1 MKIDIENAAMDVRSL
16 HRQMTH
22 YNRWKRQLDERL
34 QRFEQW
40 GQQHSMFGT
49 NMSKTLQ
56 RARQLLRGESFTIAC
71 VGEFS
76 RGKTELINALLYT
89 GGGRRLL
96 PSQPGRTTMCPTE
109 IFWDAHQPANC
120 VRLLPIET
128 RRTNTSLQNFK
139 RIPQN
144 WVTIH
149 FDAKNHEQTRAAI
162 NQVSASKQV
171 SVADAIKLGFAQDEL
186 GERDENG
193 MVTVPAWR
201 HALISLDH
209 PLLRQGLRIVDTP
222 VLNALGN
229 EPELTLKTLP
239 DAQAILFL
247 LSADAGVTASDMEI
261 WREHIQVLRDN
272 NCTAVIALLN
282 KIDSLWDDLTPAQ
295 EIEANIIQL
304 RQLTA
309 RQLSLA
315 PEHVVALSAKQ
326 GLLGK
331 VGRNQAQLLRSNFPH
346 LERMLASCVLG
357 NQQQIIGHRL
367 IGDSYAMI
375 MNARDGLVRRIAE
388 CEAELDAL
396 RSTAPAQAGEKLNEL
411 RETIRRTH
419 HEYHKQALSLR
430 TSQRLL
436 DSQKL
441 SLLGPISTA
450 QLEQQIAE
458 AHGSLA
464 QSWTTVGLA
473 RAIGKF
479 FDDVDSNIR
488 HLERE
493 IERCNRV
500 LTSIYERPEQ
510 TVNGDDLI
518 MRHLLKI
525 QKQRRQL
532 NQLHRRAEDFR
543 KSLSSVLTHKG
554 ALISRFI
561 NTLVQEVRAV
571 YIDLNQHIHHWMQE
585 ALAPLFHHNQY
596 QKQLLEHHML
606 RLTQLQT
613 QRNGHTEQLQ
623 LLQTNLYQ
631 LQSALGNIEPLF
643 NEILSTPLEPEL
655 MADVEQQE
663 AIATARAPVVSIKQG
678 RQILRGN

>member
-1 MKIDIENAAMDVRSL
+1 MDVRSL

-34 QRFEQW
+34 QRFEHW
-40 GQQHSMFGT
+40 LDHHGVFAVPMG
-49 NMSKTLQ
+49 KTLQ

-109 IFWDAHQPANC
+109 IFWDVNQPANC

-128 RRTNTSLQNFK
+128 RRTNTSLQSFK

-149 FDAKNHEQTRAAI
+149 FDATDHEQTRAAI
-162 NQVSASKQV
+162 NQVSASKKV
-171 SVADAIKLGFAQDEL
+171 SIADALKLGFSETEL
-186 GERDENG
+186 GERDELG
-193 MVTVPAWR
+193 LVSVPAWR

-222 VLNALGN
+222 GLNALGN

-247 LSADAGVTASDMEI
+247 LSADAGVTASDMDI
-261 WREHIQVLRDN
+261 WREHIQTLREE

-295 EIEANIIQL
+295 EIEANINGL
-304 RQLTA
+304 RQLTS
-309 RQLSLA
+309 RQLDLSPA
-315 PEHVVALSAKQ
+315 HVVALSAKQ

-331 VGRNQAQLLRSNFPH
+331 VGRNQAQLARSNFPQ
-346 LERMLASCVLG
+346 LERMLAEIVVR
-357 NQQQIIGHRL
+357 NQQQIVGHRL
-367 IGDSYAMI
+367 IGDSYEMI
-375 MNARDGLVRRIAE
+375 LTARNSLIRRIAE
-388 CEAELDAL
+388 AEHELGEL
-396 RSTAPAQAGEKLNEL
+396 RATAPEGAAAKLQEL
-411 RETIRRTH
+411 RDTIRRAH

-436 DSQKL
+436 ESQKL
-441 SLLGPISTA
+441 PLLAPVSMA

-458 AHGSLA
+458 AHRSLA

-479 FDDVDSNIR
+479 FDDVDSSIT

-500 LTSIYERPEQ
+500 MASIYERPEQ
-510 TVNGDDLI
+510 ALSDDHLM

-532 NQLHRRAEDFR
+532 RQLHRRADDFR
-543 KSLSSVLTHKG
+543 KSLSAVLTHKG

-561 NTLVQEVRAV
+561 NTLVQEVRNV
-571 YIDLNQHIHHWMQE
+571 YLEINQHINQWMQE
-585 ALAPLFHHNQY
+585 ALAPLFHQNQY

-613 QRNGHTEQLQ
+613 QRNSHAEQLEM
-623 LLQTNLYQ
+623 LQTNLYQ
-631 LQSALGNIEPLF
+631 LQTALGNIEPLYR
-643 NEILSTPLEPEL
+643 EILSSPLE
-655 MADVEQQE
+655 QE
-663 AIATARAPVVSIKQG
+663 AMAGELAGTAPASAQVVSIRQG
-678 RQILRGN
+678 RQSSRGN

>member
-1 MKIDIENAAMDVRSL
+1 MDARSL

-34 QRFEQW
+34 QRFEHW
-40 GQQHSMFGT
+40 LNHHGVFAVPMGE
-49 NMSKTLQ
+49 TLQ

-109 IFWDAHQPANC
+109 IYWDAHQPANC

-128 RRTNTSLQNFK
+128 RRTHTSLQSFK

-149 FDAKNHEQTRAAI
+149 FDANDQEQTRAAI

-171 SVADAIKLGFAQDEL
+171 SVADAVKLGFAQDEL
-186 GERDENG
+186 GERDEQG
-193 MVTVPAWR
+193 LVSVPAWR

-222 VLNALGN
+222 GLNALGN

-261 WREHIQVLRDN
+261 WREHIQTLREE

-282 KIDSLWDDLTPAQ
+282 KIDSLWDDLTPPQ
-295 EIEANIIQL
+295 EVEANINQL
-304 RQLTA
+304 RRLTA
-309 RQLSLA
+309 HQLELS
-315 PEHVVALSAKQ
+315 PNHVVALSAKQ

-331 VGRNQAQLLRSNFPH
+331 VGRNQALLARSNFPQ
-346 LERMLASCVLG
+346 LERMLAGIVMR

-367 IGDSYAMI
+367 VGDSYEMVI
-375 MNARDGLVRRIAE
+375 NARNGLVRRIAE
-388 CEAELDAL
+388 AEHELAEL
-396 RSTAPAQAGEKLNEL
+396 RTTAPENAAAKLQEL
-411 RETIRRTH
+411 RDTIRRAH
-419 HEYHKQALSLR
+419 HDYHKQALSLR

-436 DSQKL
+436 ESQKVP
-441 SLLGPISTA
+441 LLAPISLA

-458 AHGSLA
+458 AHKNLA
-464 QSWTTVGLA
+464 QSWTTLGLA

-479 FDDVDSNIR
+479 FDDVDSNIN

-500 LTSIYERPEQ
+500 MASIYERPDQ
-510 TVNGDDLI
+510 PLADDHLM

-532 NQLHRRAEDFR
+532 RQLHRRADDFR
-543 KSLSSVLTHKG
+543 KSLTTVLTHKG

-561 NTLVQEVRAV
+561 NTLVQEVRNV
-571 YIDLNQHIHHWMQE
+571 YGDLSLHINQWMQE
-585 ALAPLFHHNQY
+585 ALAPLFHQNQY

-606 RLTQLQT
+606 RLTQLQN
-613 QRNGHTEQLQ
+613 QRNSHAEQVEM
-623 LLQTNLYQ
+623 LQTNLYQ
-631 LQSALGNIEPLF
+631 LQTALGNIEPLYR
-643 NEILSTPLEPEL
+643 EILAAPLEPEL
-655 MADVEQQE
+655 VADGEFKSGESSAQV
-663 AIATARAPVVSIKQG
+663 ISINQVRQAAQG
-678 RQILRGN
+678 N

>member
-1 MKIDIENAAMDVRSL
+1 MDIRSL

-40 GQQHSMFGT
+40 SQQHDMSGA
-49 NMSKTLQ
+49 NMGKTLQ

-109 IFWDAHQPANC
+109 IFWDAHQPTNC

-128 RRTNTSLQNFK
+128 RRTNTSLQSFK

-144 WVTIH
+144 WVAIH
-149 FDAKNHEQTRAAI
+149 FDAQDHEQTRAAI

-171 SVADAIKLGFAQDEL
+171 SVADALKLGFAQDEL

-222 VLNALGN
+222 GLNALGN

-247 LSADAGVTASDMEI
+247 LGADAGVTASDMEI

-295 EIEANIIQL
+295 EIEANVNQL

-309 RQLSLA
+309 RQLNLS

-331 VGRNQAQLLRSNFPH
+331 VGRNQAQLARSNFPQ
-346 LERMLASCVLG
+346 LERMLAECVMR

-367 IGDSYAMI
+367 IGDSYAMVI
-375 MNARDGLVRRIAE
+375 NARNSLQRRLGE
-388 CEAELDAL
+388 CEKELEEL
-396 RSTAPAQAGEKLNEL
+396 RAVAPEAAGEKLTEL
-411 RETIRRTH
+411 RDTIRRTH

-436 DSQKL
+436 ESQKL
-441 SLLGPISTA
+441 SLLGPISSGL
-450 QLEQQIAE
+450 LEQQIAE
-458 AHGSLA
+458 AHANLA

-479 FDDVDSNIR
+479 FDDVDSNLR

-510 TVNGDDLI
+510 TVTGDDLI

-532 NQLHRRAEDFR
+532 RQLHTRADDFR
-543 KSLSSVLTHKG
+543 KSLSAVFTHKG

-571 YIDLNQHIHHWMQE
+571 YVDLNQHIHHWMQE

-613 QRNGHTEQLQ
+613 QRNSHSEQLEV
-623 LLQTNLYQ
+623 LQTNIYQ
-631 LQSALGNIEPLF
+631 LQTALGNIEPLYK
-643 NEILSTPLEPEL
+643 ELLTTPLEPEL
-655 MADVEQQE
+655 MADVEQKE
-663 AIATARAPVVSIKQG
+663 SVTAGAPVVSIKQG
-678 RQILRGN
+678 RQSLRGN

>member
-1 MKIDIENAAMDVRSL
+1 MD
-16 HRQMTH
+16 
-22 YNRWKRQLDERL
+22 
-34 QRFEQW
+34 
-40 GQQHSMFGT
+40 
-49 NMSKTLQ
+49 KTLH
-56 RARQLLRGESFTIAC
+56 RARQLLRGESFTLAC

-76 RGKTELINALLYT
+76 RGKTELINALLYSS
-89 GGGRRLL
+89 GGRRLL

-109 IFWDAHQPANC
+109 IFWDASQPANC

-149 FDAKNHEQTRAAI
+149 FDARDYEQTRAAI

-171 SVADAIKLGFAQDEL
+171 SVVDAIKLGFASDEL
-186 GERDENG
+186 GERDAQG

-222 VLNALGN
+222 GLNALGN

-261 WREHIQVLRDN
+261 WREHIQGLRDN

-295 EIEANIIQL
+295 EVEANIDRL

-309 RQLSLA
+309 HQLGLA
-315 PEHVVALSAKQ
+315 PRHVVAVSAKQ

-331 VGRNQAQLLRSNFPH
+331 VGRNPAQLARSNFPQ
-346 LERMLASCVLG
+346 LEAMLAEAVLR
-357 NQQQIIGHRL
+357 NQQQIVSHPL

-375 MNARDGLVRRIAE
+375 INTRSGLVKRIAE
-388 CEAELDAL
+388 CEAELHSL
-396 RSTAPAQAGEKLNEL
+396 STTAPENASEKLQEL
-411 RETIRRTH
+411 RDIIRRTH

-436 DSQKL
+436 ESQQL
-441 SLLGPISTA
+441 SLLAPISTA
-450 QLEQQIAE
+450 LLDQQVAE
-458 AHGSLA
+458 AHQNLA
-464 QSWTTVGLA
+464 RSWTTVGLG
-473 RAIGKF
+473 RAIASF
-479 FDDVDSNIR
+479 FDAVDSNVN

-500 LTSIYERPEQ
+500 LISIYERPEH
-510 TVNGDDLI
+510 TLASDDLL

-532 NQLHRRAEDFR
+532 RQLQTRAEEFR
-543 KSLSSVLTHKG
+543 KSLATVLTHKS

-571 YIDLNQHIHHWMQE
+571 YVDLYQHVNHWMQE
-585 ALAPLFHHNQY
+585 ALAPLFHQNQY

-606 RLTQLQT
+606 RLTHMQSQRNNHAEQLQT
-613 QRNGHTEQLQ
+613 LR
-623 LLQTNLYQ
+623 TNLYQ
-631 LQSALGNIEPLF
+631 LQSALMSIEPLYR
-643 NEILSTPLEPEL
+643 EILAEPLEPEL
-655 MADVEQQE
+655 MDDTLAMNDGS
-663 AIATARAPVVSIKQG
+663 TARVLPFAKSKQV
-678 RQILRGN
+678 QSKA

>member
-1 MKIDIENAAMDVRSL
+1 MDVRSL

-34 QRFEQW
+34 QRFEHW
-40 GQQHSMFGT
+40 LNNHGVFAAPMG
-49 NMSKTLQ
+49 KTLQ

-109 IFWDAHQPANC
+109 IFWDVNQPTNC

-128 RRTNTSLQNFK
+128 RRTNTSLQSFK

-149 FDAKNHEQTRAAI
+149 FDAADHEQTRAAI
-162 NQVSASKQV
+162 NQVSASKKV
-171 SVADAIKLGFAQDEL
+171 SLEDAIKLGFAQDEL
-186 GERDENG
+186 DERDEEG
-193 MVTVPAWR
+193 MVSVPAWR

-222 VLNALGN
+222 GLNALGN

-261 WREHIQVLRDN
+261 WRDHIQTLREE

-282 KIDSLWDDLTPAQ
+282 KIDSLWDDLTPPQ
-295 EIEANIIQL
+295 EVEANIDQL
-304 RQLTA
+304 RRLTA
-309 RQLSLA
+309 YQLNLSA
-315 PEHVVALSAKQ
+315 GHVVALSAKQ

-331 VGRNQAQLLRSNFPH
+331 VGRDQALLARSNFPQ
-346 LERMLASCVLG
+346 LERMLAGIVMR
-357 NQQQIIGHRL
+357 NQQQIISHQL
-367 IGDSYAMI
+367 VGDSYEMI
-375 MNARDGLVRRIAE
+375 INARNGLVRRIAE
-388 CEAELDAL
+388 SEQELGDL
-396 RSTAPAQAGEKLNEL
+396 RAATKEDAPAKLQEL
-411 RETIRRTH
+411 RDTIRRAH

-436 DSQKL
+436 ESQRVP
-441 SLLGPISTA
+441 LLAPISMA
-450 QLEQQIAE
+450 QLEQHIAE
-458 AHGSLA
+458 AHQSLA

-473 RAIGKF
+473 RAISKF
-479 FDDVDSNIR
+479 FDDVDSTIN

-500 LTSIYERPEQ
+500 MASIYDRPEQ
-510 TVNGDDLI
+510 PQADDHLV

-532 NQLHRRAEDFR
+532 RQLHRRADEFR
-543 KSLSSVLTHKG
+543 KSLAAVLTHKG

-561 NTLVQEVRAV
+561 NTLVQEVRSV
-571 YIDLNQHIHHWMQE
+571 YGELNQHIHAWMQE
-585 ALAPLFHHNQY
+585 ALAPLFHQNQY

-606 RLTQLQT
+606 RLTQLQN
-613 QRNGHTEQLQ
+613 QRNSHAEQLEV
-623 LLQTNLYQ
+623 LQTSLYQ
-631 LQSALGNIEPLF
+631 LQTALGNIEPLYR
-643 NEILSTPLEPEL
+643 EIIALPLEPEL
-655 MADVEQQE
+655 MTDEPRADAVAASLQGAQ
-663 AIATARAPVVSIKQG
+663 VVSITQG
-678 RQILRGN
+678 RQSARNSSL

>member
-1 MKIDIENAAMDVRSL
+1 MDVRSL

-34 QRFEQW
+34 QRFEHW
-40 GQQHSMFGT
+40 LNNHGVFAAPMG
-49 NMSKTLQ
+49 KTLQ

-109 IFWDAHQPANC
+109 IFWDINQPANC

-128 RRTNTSLQNFK
+128 RRTNTSLQSFK

-149 FDAKNHEQTRAAI
+149 FDSADHEQTRAAI
-162 NQVSASKQV
+162 NQVSASKKV
-171 SVADAIKLGFAQDEL
+171 SVADAIKLGFAENEL
-186 GERDENG
+186 GERDEQG
-193 MVTVPAWR
+193 LVSVPAWR

-222 VLNALGN
+222 GLNALGN

-261 WREHIQVLRDN
+261 WREHIQILREE

-295 EIEANIIQL
+295 EVDANINAL

-309 RQLSLA
+309 RQLDLS
-315 PEHVVALSAKQ
+315 PTHVVALSAKQ

-331 VGRNQAQLLRSNFPH
+331 VGRNQAQLARSNFPQ
-346 LERMLASCVLG
+346 LERMLAEIVVR
-357 NQQQIIGHRL
+357 NQQQIVGHRL
-367 IGDSYAMI
+367 IGDSYEMI
-375 MNARDGLVRRIAE
+375 LTARNGLVRRIAE
-388 CEAELDAL
+388 SERELEEL
-396 RSTAPAQAGEKLNEL
+396 RSAAPEGAVAKLQEL
-411 RETIRRTH
+411 RDTIRRTH

-436 DSQKL
+436 ESQKL
-441 SLLGPISTA
+441 PLLAPVSMA

-458 AHGSLA
+458 AHRSLA

-479 FDDVDSNIR
+479 FDDVDSSIT

-500 LTSIYERPEQ
+500 MASIYERPEQ
-510 TVNGDDLI
+510 TSLGDDHLM

-532 NQLHRRAEDFR
+532 RQLHRRADDFR
-543 KSLSSVLTHKG
+543 KSLSAVLTHKG

-561 NTLVQEVRAV
+561 NTLVQEVRNL
-571 YIDLNQHIHHWMQE
+571 YIEINQHINSWMQE
-585 ALAPLFHHNQY
+585 ALAPLFHQNHY

-613 QRNGHTEQLQ
+613 QRNSHAEQLEM
-623 LLQTNLYQ
+623 LQTNLYQ
-631 LQSALGNIEPLF
+631 LQTALGNIEPLYR
-643 NEILSTPLEPEL
+643 EILSSPLEPEL
-655 MADVEQQE
+655 MAEDVTG
-663 AIATARAPVVSIKQG
+663 TAPASAQVVSIQQI
-678 RQILRGN
+678 RQSLRGN

>member
-1 MKIDIENAAMDVRSL
+1 MDVRAL

-40 GQQHSMFGT
+40 SQQHD
-49 NMSKTLQ
+49 MSGANTGKTLQ
-56 RARQLLRGESFTIAC
+56 RARQLLRGEKFTIAC

-109 IFWDAHQPANC
+109 IFWDANQPANC

-128 RRTNTSLQNFK
+128 RRTNTSLHSFK
-139 RIPQN
+139 RILQN

-149 FDAKNHEQTRAAI
+149 FDAQDHEQTRAAI

-186 GERDENG
+186 GERDEQG
-193 MVTVPAWR
+193 MVTIPAWR

-222 VLNALGN
+222 GLNALGN

-282 KIDSLWDDLTPAQ
+282 KIDSLWDDLTPQQ
-295 EIEANIIQL
+295 EIEANINQL
-304 RQLTA
+304 RKLTA
-309 RQLSLA
+309 RQLHLS
-315 PEHVVALSAKQ
+315 PEQVVALSAKQ

-331 VGRNQAQLLRSNFPH
+331 VGRNQAQLARSNFPQ
-346 LERMLASCVLG
+346 LERKLADCVLA

-367 IGDSYAMI
+367 IGDSYAMMI
-375 MNARDGLVRRIAE
+375 NARNSLQRRLGD
-388 CEAELDAL
+388 CEQELEEL
-396 RSTAPAQAGEKLNEL
+396 RTVAPEEAGEKLNEL
-411 RETIRRTH
+411 RDTIRRTH

-436 DSQKL
+436 ESQKL

-450 QLEQQIAE
+450 QLELQIAE
-458 AHGSLA
+458 AHQSLA

-473 RAIGKF
+473 RAISKF
-479 FDDVDSNIR
+479 FDDVDSNAR

-510 TVNGDDLI
+510 AVGGDELI

-525 QKQRRQL
+525 PKQRNQLRQL
-532 NQLHRRAEDFR
+532 HIRADEFR
-543 KSLSSVLTHKG
+543 KSLSTVLTHKG

-571 YIDLNQHIHHWMQE
+571 YIDLNLHINHWLQE

-613 QRNGHTEQLQ
+613 QRNSHGQQLEV
-623 LLQTNLYQ
+623 LQTNIYQ
-631 LQSALGNIEPLF
+631 LQTALGNIEPLYK
-643 NEILSTPLEPEL
+643 ELLMTPLEPEP
-655 MADVEQQE
+655 MADPEQRDSTE
-663 AIATARAPVVSIKQG
+663 ARAQVVSISQG
-678 RQILRGN
+678 RQLVRGN

>member
-1 MKIDIENAAMDVRSL
+1 MDARSL

-34 QRFEQW
+34 QRFEHW
-40 GQQHSMFGT
+40 LNHYGVFAVPMGE
-49 NMSKTLQ
+49 TLQ

-109 IFWDAHQPANC
+109 IYWDAHQPANC

-128 RRTNTSLQNFK
+128 RRTHTSLQSFK

-149 FDAKNHEQTRAAI
+149 FDANDQEQTRAAI

-171 SVADAIKLGFAQDEL
+171 SVADAVKLGFAQDEL
-186 GERDENG
+186 GERDEQG
-193 MVTVPAWR
+193 LVSVPAWR

-222 VLNALGN
+222 GLNALGN

-261 WREHIQVLRDN
+261 WREHIQTLREE

-282 KIDSLWDDLTPAQ
+282 KIDSLWDDLTPPQ
-295 EIEANIIQL
+295 EVEANINQL
-304 RQLTA
+304 RRLTA
-309 RQLSLA
+309 HQLELS
-315 PEHVVALSAKQ
+315 PNHVVALSAKQ

-331 VGRNQAQLLRSNFPH
+331 VGRNQALLARSNFPQ
-346 LERMLASCVLG
+346 LERMLAGIVMR

-367 IGDSYAMI
+367 VGDSYEMVI
-375 MNARDGLVRRIAE
+375 NARNGLVRRIAE
-388 CEAELDAL
+388 AEHELAEL
-396 RSTAPAQAGEKLNEL
+396 RTTAPENAAAKLQEL
-411 RETIRRTH
+411 RDTIRRAH
-419 HEYHKQALSLR
+419 HDYHKQALSLR

-436 DSQKL
+436 ESQKVP
-441 SLLGPISTA
+441 LLAPISLA

-458 AHGSLA
+458 AHKNLA
-464 QSWTTVGLA
+464 QSWTTLGLA

-479 FDDVDSNIR
+479 FDDVDSNIN

-500 LTSIYERPEQ
+500 MASIYERPDQ
-510 TVNGDDLI
+510 PLADDHLM

-532 NQLHRRAEDFR
+532 RQLHRRADDFR
-543 KSLSSVLTHKG
+543 KSLTTVLTHKG

-561 NTLVQEVRAV
+561 NTLVQEVRNV
-571 YIDLNQHIHHWMQE
+571 YGDLSLHINQWMQE
-585 ALAPLFHHNQY
+585 ALAPLFHQNQY

-606 RLTQLQT
+606 RLTQLQN
-613 QRNGHTEQLQ
+613 QRNSHAEQVEM
-623 LLQTNLYQ
+623 LQTNLYQ
-631 LQSALGNIEPLF
+631 LQTALGNIEPLYR
-643 NEILSTPLEPEL
+643 EILAAPLEPEL
-655 MADVEQQE
+655 
-663 AIATARAPVVSIKQG
+663 VVDGEFKSGESSAQVISINQVRQAAQG
-678 RQILRGN
+678 N

>member
-1 MKIDIENAAMDVRSL
+1 MDVRSL

-40 GQQHSMFGT
+40 GKNHGMVDTG
-49 NMSKTLQ
+49 MGKTLQ

-109 IFWDAHQPANC
+109 IFWDANQPANC

-128 RRTNTSLQNFK
+128 RRTNTSLQSFK

-144 WVTIH
+144 WVSIH
-149 FDAKNHEQTRAAI
+149 FDAQDHEQTRAAI

-186 GERDENG
+186 GERDEQG

-222 VLNALGN
+222 GLNALGN

-247 LSADAGVTASDMEI
+247 LSADAGVTASDMDI
-261 WREHIQVLRDN
+261 WREHIQVLRDS

-282 KIDSLWDDLTPAQ
+282 KIDSLWDDLAPAQ
-295 EIEANIIQL
+295 EIEANISRL

-309 RQLSLA
+309 RQLNLA
-315 PEHVVALSAKQ
+315 PEHVVGLSAKQ

-331 VGRNQAQLLRSNFPH
+331 VGRNQAQLLRSNFPQ
-346 LERMLASCVLG
+346 LERMLAECVLR
-357 NQQQIIGHRL
+357 NQQQIINHRL

-375 MNARDGLVRRIAE
+375 INARNGLQRRLGE
-388 CEAELDAL
+388 CEQELEEL
-396 RSTAPAQAGEKLNEL
+396 RAVAPEAAGEKLTEL
-411 RETIRRTH
+411 RDTIRRTH

-436 DSQKL
+436 ESQKL
-441 SLLGPISTA
+441 SLLGPISSSL
-450 QLEQQIAE
+450 LERQIAA
-458 AHGSLA
+458 AHASLA
-464 QSWTTVGLA
+464 ESWTTVGLA
-473 RAIGKF
+473 RAIGTF
-479 FDDVDSNIR
+479 FDDVDSNLR

-510 TVNGDDLI
+510 TSPGDGLT

-532 NQLHRRAEDFR
+532 RQLHSRADDFR
-543 KSLSSVLTHKG
+543 KSLSAVFTHKG

-571 YIDLNQHIHHWMQE
+571 YVDLNQHIHHWMQE

-613 QRNGHTEQLQ
+613 RRNSHAEQLES
-623 LLQTNLYQ
+623 LQTNIYQ
-631 LQSALGNIEPLF
+631 LQTALGNIEPLYG
-643 NEILSTPLEPEL
+643 ELLAAPLEPEL
-655 MADVEQQE
+655 MADVEQKEPVAAGGQ
-663 AIATARAPVVSIKQG
+663 VVSINQG
-678 RQILRGN
+678 RQSLRGS